1 MWASRAVGG
10 RGATL
15 LCSRLRCS
23 PPVLAPL
30 PRVLDARTHR
40 IRTQTR
46 GLSGG
51 RRRAG
56 AAGTRRGGRDY
67 GVDDDH
73 GDEEEEPLLR
83 AEPLLPLGSQRVF
96 LVHPDI
102 KWGPKK
108 PTLTRVDLQVAEATA
123 LVRTL
128 AGWSVEETAV
138 VSTKTPDKKLLFGK
152 GNFALL
158 TEKIKGCPQITSV
171 FLNVERITPLTKK
184 ELESAW
190 GVEVFDRFTIVLHIF
205 RCNARTREAK
215 LQLALAEIP
224 LLRANLRN
232 EVAHLDQQG
241 GGSRYILG
249 SGETHLEVQQRL
261 LKEKEGKIQKALEKL
276 KRKRHLLRNQR
287 EKCEFPTVAVM
298 GYTNSG
304 KTSLIRALTGDPA
317 AEPRDRPFA
326 TLDVTAHAGA
336 LPSRLTVVYVDTIG
350 FLSRLPHG
358 LIESFSATLED
369 AAHADLIIHVR
380 DISHLDTALQKASVL
395 AVLRN
400 LRLPRELLDS
410 IVEVH
415 NKVDLMDRY
424 TPSEP
429 NAVAVSALRG
439 HGLEELKAE
448 IDRMVLKATGRKV
461 LTLKIDLA
469 GAQLSWLYKEATV
482 QEVDVIPEDG
492 TANVRVIISPSAYG
506 KYRNRFPG

>member
-249 SGETHLEVQQRL
+249 SG
-261 LKEKEGKIQKALEKL
+261 
-276 KRKRHLLRNQR
+276 
-287 EKCEFPTVAVM
+287 
-298 GYTNSG
+298 